1 MTTYSHATSQ
11 TQENSSN
18 ISFSIAPPPATYTT
32 TSFQHSSSV
41 RRKHLSDIGRGDRYI
56 VDILGALRDS
66 EQSSSGTVSQSE
78 SVTSTLSMMY
88 GRTTDA
94 LQDQS
99 RVTQQK
105 RVTSICVSTLTPTF
119 ASVSLQQNQTNTFTP
134 FVTPSSCTPSEQEAP
149 TTASSTSTSTHP
161 LDLPAPDPA
170 QHPTLDQTADMQR
183 VGRSDSISSRSD
195 SISSVEKSDSPTSDD
210 MSILS
215 RESSSH
221 SLNSSLL
228 SAPSPKKE
236 RRSSRLLGK
245 FMPKFLHS
253 SHGHS
258 SSSSSSTSSSQS
270 TGVESHLGNP
280 TDTKSGSTTD
290 DIYNKSVLPPLSDT
304 TSSPLLVLPDSVI
317 GMDHDWLVMKSD
329 MGTINSATSIK
340 AATPATPVLLDAA
353 PTTITIESPATPA
366 QIASSYSSYSSH
378 NSFHSFKIEDYS
390 EQSTESF
397 KEAQER
403 RPSSHLKVKDEVEE
417 VREYAIEDEQSNEAD
432 YSSYSPYT
440 IDEDDDDFFRNSV
453 LRKKTRPHSMMPS
466 ISIGSSYSSSRR
478 TPSLS
483 TSFTSSSQA
492 SSTVPSPTTS
502 LPLSTLSPTPV
513 SYGIDEKRSRLS
525 DAVKEWRRSASASL
539 GSTYSM
545 TYSGFSN

>member
-41 RRKHLSDIGRGDRYI
+41 RRKHLSDIGSGDRYI
-56 VDILGALRDS
+56 VDILGALRDN
-66 EQSSSGTVSQSE
+66 EQSFSGTVSQSE
-78 SVTSTLSMMY
+78 STTSTLPMMY

-99 RVTQQK
+99 RITQQK

-149 TTASSTSTSTHP
+149 TIPISTHP

-228 SAPSPKKE
+228 SAPPPKKE

-258 SSSSSSTSSSQS
+258 SSSSSSTSSSQP
-270 TGVESHLGNP
+270 TGMESHLGNP
-280 TDTKSGSTTD
+280 TDAKSGSTTD
-290 DIYNKSVLPPLSDT
+290 DIYNKSVLPPLPDT
-304 TSSPLLVLPDSVI
+304 ASSPLLVLPDSVI

-329 MGTINSATSIK
+329 IGTINSATSIK
-340 AATPATPVLLDAA
+340 AATPTTPTLLDAT
-353 PTTITIESPATPA
+353 PTTIAIESPATPA

-378 NSFHSFKIEDYS
+378 NSFHSFKVEDYS
-390 EQSTESF
+390 EQSTEPF
-397 KEAQER
+397 KEAQEHR
-403 RPSSHLKVKDEVEE
+403 SSDLLKVTDEVEE
-417 VREYAIEDEQSNEAD
+417 VRAYAIEDEQSNEAD

-440 IDEDDDDFFRNSV
+440 IEEDDDDFFRNSV

-466 ISIGSSYSSSRR
+466 ISIESSFSSSRR

-502 LPLSTLSPTPV
+502 LPPSTLSPTPV